1 MKYKHPKSLLII
13 YFLKSIYN
21 PIIIITLA
29 NTLLN
34 TTLDK
39 LRAIFEPNKP
49 PIKKPMQTKAATLD
63 LELINKNRLNDNEL
77 MDLGERL
84 TLFARD
90 LLKRKKSTCLR
101 EFMDKA
107 KNHLTGDMLSMV
119 KDEIELSKVKV
130 D

>member
-1 MKYKHPKSLLII
+1 MKGLTKGLTININIGTPNVSISPKKKTTIKPKKIS
-13 YFLKSIYN
+13 
-21 PIIIITLA
+21 
-29 NTLLN
+29 NT
-34 TTLDK
+34 D
-39 LRAIFEPNKP
+39 ES
-49 PIKKPMQTKAATLD
+49 KAAALD

-84 TLFARD
+84 ALFARD

-130 D
+130 G